1 MSYRARRQILRHIIN
16 NSNSSNNNSRI
27 NSSSSRSN
35 PSTKSTCNTKGTPS
49 SKVTGKISSSKGSS
63 NITRSDRISK
73 SSSPSSSNITRS
85 DRISKSSS
93 PSSSNITR
101 SDRIGNSS
109 SINNITRC
117 DRISNSSPTTTPR
130 SDRISPTTTSSITRS
145 DRINISSSNIP
156 RSDRINIISS
166 SKMRS
171 GGSSGSSSSNT
182 VVVARRLDWSQDE
195 DSGSSTDDSAF
206 NEDSFC
212 SPPAAIPPPP
222 PPPTPPSSPPSPPP
236 SAAVAA
242 APRSAS
248 RAVVHHPH
256 HQWRAFDPMPAVPS
270 SPEDS
275 LLSGGSPPPFSRGG
289 TDDDDCG
296 GGGGGGTDYGG
307 DDFAAARRLDNCGA
321 GEGGSDDGGGGATSA
336 GTAIDDDDDGGGGT
350 ADEDDKENRT
360 PRRPR
365 PRWGFQGVGGSPG
378 EVGRSMRPE
387 SPPHK
392 TMHKLR
398 LMDSPHSPKSL
409 RQLARAGAGFRLGAG
424 PTRST
429 PKAGPR
435 INFNP
440 FTPDS
445 VDVLRSCLHRSR
457 KRESDDDR
465 MERTSQDECPN
476 PPKRMMSMREAEMM
490 SRFSTEFHELG
501 ALGHGHF
508 GSVSRCVKRLD
519 GCVYAVK
526 RSRRPVARSAD
537 EQSALREVCAH
548 AVLGQHPHVV
558 QYYSAW
564 AEEDHMYIQNE
575 YCSGGSVTDALL
587 RSPGHAFPEWRVR
600 RMLLHVARGLRYIHS
615 LGLVHMDI
623 KPSNIFIAQR
633 TLSSELEEGEPQ
645 SDAGSVGESRD
656 VYKIGDLGHVT
667 RVNSRHVEEGD
678 SRFLALEVL
687 QPDYSASPQADV
699 FALALSAVVAAGG
712 GPLPRNDAAWKRIR
726 QGWLPE
732 GAAVASLSLELR
744 TLLTAMVRP
753 TAGERPSTGE
763 LCCHPALCGTAVCS
777 VRSLR
782 RALSCERLKN
792 AHLRRELQLLMS
804 KERCPS
810 DRKGVAGRLRR
821 SSSLTP

>member
-1 MSYRARRQILRHIIN
+1 MSYGARRQILRHVIN
-16 NSNSSNNNSRI
+16 NSNSSN
-27 NSSSSRSN
+27 SN
-35 PSTKSTCNTKGTPS
+35 NTKGAPS
-49 SKVTGKISSSKGSS
+49 SNLNENISSSSKGSP
-63 NITRSDRISK
+63 NAT
-73 SSSPSSSNITRS
+73 SSI
-85 DRISKSSS
+85 
-93 PSSSNITR
+93 
-101 SDRIGNSS
+101 SS
-109 SINNITRC
+109 SISNN
-117 DRISNSSPTTTPR
+117 
-130 SDRISPTTTSSITRS
+130 ITRS
-145 DRINISSSNIP
+145 DRINISS
-156 RSDRINIISS
+156 
-166 SKMRS
+166 KLRS
-171 GGSSGSSSSNT
+171 GGGSSSS
-182 VVVARRLDWSQDE
+182 VVVARRLDWSQDD

-206 NEDSFC
+206 NEDSFY
-212 SPPAAIPPPP
+212 SSPAAIPPLPPPP
-222 PPPTPPSSPPSPPP
+222 PPPSSPPAPSSRRPRPPP
-236 SAAVAA
+236 PAAA

-248 RAVVHHPH
+248 HGVVQHPH
-256 HQWRAFDPMPAVPS
+256 HQWRPFDAMPAVPS

-275 LLSGGSPPPFSRGG
+275 LLSGGSPPAFSHGG
-289 TDDDDCG
+289 TDDDDDDDG
-296 GGGGGGTDYGG
+296 GGGGGRGGGRGGTDYG
-307 DDFAAARRLDNCGA
+307 DDALAAARRLDNCGA
-321 GEGGSDDGGGGATSA
+321 GEDGGGAAAAAATA
-336 GTAIDDDDDGGGGT
+336 TAIDDDDDDDAGGGT
-350 ADEDDKENRT
+350 ADDEDKENRT

-365 PRWGFQGVGGSPG
+365 PRWGFQGVGSPSCTPG
-378 EVGRSMRPE
+378 EVGRSLRPE

-424 PTRST
+424 PARST

-445 VDVLRSCLHRSR
+445 VDVLQSCLHRNR
-457 KRESDDDR
+457 KRESDDDP
-465 MERTSQDECPN
+465 MDRTSQDGCPN

-526 RSRRPVARSAD
+526 RSRRPVAHSAD
-537 EQSALREVCAH
+537 EQIALREVCAH

-564 AEEDHMYIQNE
+564 AEDNHMYIQNE

-645 SDAGSVGESRD
+645 SDAGRVGESRD
-656 VYKIGDLGHVT
+656 IYKIGDLGHVT
-667 RVNSRHVEEGD
+667 QVNSRHVEEGD

-687 QPDYSASPQADV
+687 QQDYLASPQADV

-712 GPLPRNDAAWKRIR
+712 GPLPRNEADWIRIR

-753 TAGERPSTGE
+753 QAGERPSTGE
-763 LCCHPALCGTAVCS
+763 LCCHPTLCGTAVCS

-810 DRKGVAGRLRR
+810 DRKSVAGRFRR